1 MMEEL
6 LTKVLIA
13 FNPQSED
20 QINLYLDIKNY
31 LEKYKQVEFK
41 INQIIPSGY
50 LRKSNNKYIFTLN
63 YPNKRAI
70 TNIQPLY
77 KSPPKR
83 EPLTDKEI
91 EILWNNSNTKNIA
104 RAVEFAHG
112 IGETQ

>member
-41 INQIIPSGY
+41 INQRIPSGY

-63 YPNKRAI
+63 YPNKNCKAI
-70 TNIQPLY
+70 PLY
-77 KSPPKR
+77 ISPAKR
-83 EPLTDKEI
+83 NPLTDKEI
-91 EILWNNSNTKNIA
+91 EILWNNPNTKNIA